1 MKLKTIIIED
11 EPIAQK
17 KLEGYIERTEL
28 LVNLNTF
35 DDALPALEF
44 LAENNVDLIFL
55 DIKLKDI
62 SGIDFLK
69 ITENV
74 PNVIITSAY
83 QEYAIDGFEFE
94 VCDFLLKPFDLERF
108 LRSVHKALKN
118 RNTINRDT
126 NKIFIKTGC
135 GYKALDK
142 SEFCYAEGMRDYLNI
157 VTDSGKILSLLTFD
171 KLKTLLP
178 DSNFQRVHRSYLV
191 SVEKVKKIERNRI
204 YIKDKII
211 PISDKYR
218 NNFYSQ
224 IKIV

>member
-17 KLEGYIERTEL
+17 KLEVFIKRTEL
-28 LVNLNTF
+28 LVNLKTF

-55 DIKLKDI
+55 DIKLKEI

-69 ITENV
+69 IAENV
-74 PNVIITSAY
+74 PHVIITSAY
-83 QEYAIDGFEFE
+83 PEYAVDGFEYE
-94 VCDFLLKPFDLERF
+94 VFDYLLKPFDFERF

-118 RNTINRDT
+118 IYTKNSDT
-126 NKIFIKTGC
+126 NKIFIKTGS

-142 SEFCYAEGMRDYLNI
+142 SDICYIEGMRDYLKI
-157 VTDSGKILSLLTFD
+157 VTDSGNIISLLTLD
-171 KLKTLLP
+171 KLKKLLP
-178 DSNFQRVHRSYLV
+178 ECNFQRVHRSYLV
-191 SVEKVKKIERNRI
+191 SEKKKKKIERDRI

-224 IKIV
+224 IKMA